1 MEKKKGNKIIIITV
15 VVLLAIVVGVIVI
28 FNLKKDEVYRLL
40 KVYEVEGKANVSRDG
55 TGDIEPYENMVLES
69 GDKVSLET
77 GKLTIKAD
85 EDKYIYLEDNTEL
98 VLVADGDAKNSKT
111 SIDLLKGAITNDI
124 QNKLSTES
132 TYEINTPNS
141 TMSVRGTIYR
151 VCVYEID
158 GVKYTKVSVFEGEV
172 VTRLRYADG
181 TYSDKEVSVTK
192 GKEVIIYDDGTKTD
206 YVSDPT
212 DIDYNELPDDVL
224 KLIEI
229 EVKDDRDIPVEPEE
243 IERILNGPFT
253 VIFNY
258 QGSEFGRQ
266 TVEKNGK
273 ASIPVLAPSG
283 SGSWDFDFSTPI
295 EKDTTIEW
303 KQ

>member
-1 MEKKKGNKIIIITV
+1 MEKKKGKKGIVIAAV
-15 VVLLAIVVGVIVI
+15 VMLAIVIGAIV
-28 FNLKKDEVYRLL
+28 FLNLNKKKVYRLL
-40 KVYEVEGKANVSRDG
+40 KIYEVEGKANVSRED
-55 TGDIEPYENMVLES
+55 TGNIEPYENMVLES

-85 EDKYIYLEDNTEL
+85 EDKYIYLEDDTEL
-98 VLVADGDAKNSKT
+98 VLVAEGDSNNSKT
-111 SIDLLKGAITNDI
+111 SIDLLSGAITNDI
-124 QNKLSTES
+124 QNKLSSES
-132 TYEINTPNS
+132 SYEINTPNS

-172 VTRLRYADG
+172 VTRLKYADG
-181 TYSDKEVSVTK
+181 TYSDEEVSVTK
-192 GKEVIIYDDGTKTD
+192 GKEVIIYDDGNKID
-206 YVSDPT
+206 YVSEPKE
-212 DIDYNELPDDVL
+212 IDYSELPEKVL
-224 KLIEI
+224 KILEI
-229 EVKDDRDIPVEPEE
+229 KVEDDRDIPVTPEE

-266 TVEKNGK
+266 TVEKNGNAVTPK
-273 ASIPVLAPSG
+273 LSPSG

-295 EKDTTIEW
+295 EKDTNIEW

>member
-1 MEKKKGNKIIIITV
+1 MEKKKGKKIIIIIVAV
-15 VVLLAIVVGVIVI
+15 VIALVIGILAFIKFG
-28 FNLKKDEVYRLL
+28 KGETYRLL
-40 KVYEVEGKANVSRDG
+40 KIYEVEGKANVSREG
-55 TGDIEPYENMVLES
+55 NGDIEPYVNMVLES

-98 VLVADGDAKNSKT
+98 ILVAEGTAKNSKT
-111 SIDLLKGAITNDI
+111 SIDLLSGAITNDI

-132 TYEINTPNS
+132 SYEINTPNS

-151 VCVYEID
+151 VSVYEID

-172 VTRLRYADG
+172 VTRLRYSDG
-181 TYSDKEVSVTK
+181 TYSDEEVSVTK

-206 YVSDPT
+206 YVSEPT
-212 DIDYNELPDDVL
+212 DIDYNEMPDDVL
-224 KLIEI
+224 KLLEIEI
-229 EVKDDRDIPVEPEE
+229 EDDRDIPVTQKE
-243 IERILNGPFT
+243 IEKILNGPFT

-266 TVEKNGK
+266 TVEKNGN
-273 ASIPVLAPSG
+273 ASVPVLEPDG

-295 EKDTTIEW
+295 DRDTTIEW
-303 KQ
+303 K

>member
-1 MEKKKGNKIIIITV
+1 MEKRKGNKIIIIIVAV
-15 VVLLAIVVGVIVI
+15 VIALIIGIIAFIKFG
-28 FNLKKDEVYRLL
+28 KGETYRLL
-40 KVYEVEGKANVSRDG
+40 KIYEVEGKANVSREG
-55 TGDIEPYENMVLES
+55 NGDIEPYVNMVLES

-98 VLVADGDAKNSKT
+98 ILVAEGTAKNSKT
-111 SIDLLKGAITNDI
+111 SIDLLSGAITNDI

-132 TYEINTPNS
+132 SYEINTPNS

-151 VCVYEID
+151 VSVYEID

-172 VTRLRYADG
+172 VTRLRYSDG
-181 TYSDKEVSVTK
+181 TYSDEEVSVTK

-206 YVSDPT
+206 YVSEPT
-212 DIDYNELPDDVL
+212 HIDYNEMPDDVL
-224 KLIEI
+224 KLLEIEI
-229 EVKDDRDIPVEPEE
+229 EDDRDIPVTQKE
-243 IERILNGPFT
+243 IEKILNGPFT

-266 TVEKNGK
+266 TVEKNGN
-273 ASIPVLAPSG
+273 ASVPVLEPDG

-295 EKDTTIEW
+295 DRDTTIEW
-303 KQ
+303 K

>member
-1 MEKKKGNKIIIITV
+1 MEKKKGNKIIIIAV
-15 VVLLAIVVGVIVI
+15 FVLLAIVVGVIVI
-28 FNLKKDEVYRLL
+28 FNFKKDEVYRLL

-98 VLVADGDAKNSKT
+98 VLVAEGNAQNSKT

-124 QNKLSTES
+124 QNKLSSES
-132 TYEINTPNS
+132 SYEINTPNS

-192 GKEVIIYDDGTKTD
+192 GKEVIIYDDGTNTD

-212 DIDYNELPDDVL
+212 DIDYNELPDNVL

-229 EVKDDRDIPVEPEE
+229 EVEDDRDIPVEPEE

-266 TVEKNGK
+266 TVEKNGN
-273 ASIPVLAPSG
+273 ASIPVLSPDG

-295 EKDTTIEW
+295 DRDTTIEW
-303 KQ
+303 K

>member
-1 MEKKKGNKIIIITV
+1 MEKKKGKKIIIIIVAV
-15 VVLLAIVVGVIVI
+15 VIALVIGILAFIKFG
-28 FNLKKDEVYRLL
+28 KGETYRLL
-40 KVYEVEGKANVSRDG
+40 KIYEVEGKANVSREG
-55 TGDIEPYENMVLES
+55 NGDIEPYVNMVLES

-98 VLVADGDAKNSKT
+98 ILVAEGTAKNSKT
-111 SIDLLKGAITNDI
+111 SIDLLSGAITNDI

-132 TYEINTPNS
+132 SYEINTPNS

-151 VCVYEID
+151 VSVYEID
-158 GVKYTKVSVFEGEV
+158 GVKYTKVAVFEGEV
-172 VTRLRYADG
+172 VTRLRYSDG
-181 TYSDKEVSVTK
+181 TYSDEEVSVTK

-206 YVSDPT
+206 YVSEPT
-212 DIDYNELPDDVL
+212 DIDYNEMPDDVL
-224 KLIEI
+224 KLLEIEI
-229 EVKDDRDIPVEPEE
+229 EDDRDIPVTQKE
-243 IERILNGPFT
+243 IEKILNGPFT

-266 TVEKNGK
+266 TVEKNGN
-273 ASIPVLAPSG
+273 ASVPVLEPDG

-295 EKDTTIEW
+295 DRDTTIEW
-303 KQ
+303 K